1 MFNLSPKQL
10 DFLNTADARINI
22 AEGAVSGGK
31 SFAADLAFLKWA
43 RCQEPGE
50 MMILGRSSL
59 TIQRNVLSEFQKLLG
74 HRITVNHGRQ
84 EIIITDGGRTRKI
97 YIVGASDERAMGR
110 IQGSTLLGALVDEA
124 SLLPESVWNMLMS
137 RLRLPG
143 ARLYATTNP
152 DSPYH
157 WLKTQWIDRAH
168 ELQDIKTW
176 QFRLDDNPSL
186 TDTYKTQLK
195 REYVGLWYQRYIEGK
210 WVLAE
215 GTVYDFFDETEHVI
229 SHGAAIPEFYIAS
242 IDYGTVNPT
251 VFGLMGYSRNHFPN
265 MWLEDEYYWDS
276 GQRLMQKTDSEYAE
290 DFRAFIAGKNV
301 IAVYID
307 PAAASFKAEL
317 VRQGISQLYDANND
331 VLSGI
336 RYVSTLLKAGTLRI
350 TRKCPNTI
358 KEFGSYVWDA
368 TAAKRGE
375 DKPMK
380 RSDHCMDMLRYG
392 CFSHFFKRSPP
403 GKSREELDAAF
414 REEMYGP
421 EYNVPKPFQHPAGVR
436 MPF

>member
-1 MFNLSPKQL
+1 MFKLSDKQL
-10 DFLNTADARINI
+10 DFLHNADARINI

-31 SFAADLAFLKWA
+31 SFAADLAFLQWI
-43 RCQEPGE
+43 RSPDPGE
-50 MMILGRSSL
+50 MMILGRSAL

-84 EIIITDGGRTRKI
+84 EITISDGGRTRKI
-97 YIVGASDERAMGR
+97 YIVGATDERAVGR

-157 WLKTQWIDRAH
+157 WLKTQWIDRAE
-168 ELQDIKTW
+168 ELGIKAW

-186 TDTYKTQLK
+186 TDAYKTQLK
-195 REYVGLWYQRYIEGK
+195 REYTGLWYQRYIEGK

-229 SHGAAIPEFYIAS
+229 NHAPGLPEFYVAA

-251 VFGLMGYSRNHFPN
+251 VFGLMGYSRSQFPN

-276 GQRLMQKTDSEYAE
+276 TQRFIQKTDAEYAE
-290 DFRAFIAGKNV
+290 DFRAFIKGKNV

-336 RYVSTLLKAGTLRI
+336 RYVSTLLKSGTLRI
-350 TRKCPNTI
+350 SRKCPNTI
-358 KEFGSYVWDA
+358 KEFGSYVWDP

-380 RSDHCMDMLRYG
+380 RSDHCMDCLRYA
-392 CFSHFFKRSPP
+392 CFSHFFNRSAP
-403 GKSREELDAAF
+403 GKSREQLDVAWQ
-414 REEMYGP
+414 EEMYGP
-421 EYNVPKPFQHPAGVR
+421 EYNIPKPFQQLAGVR